1 MFVHKESLQILQYA
15 SPEIPI
21 QRDLHAPPNYQ
32 GLPARVLY
40 FGAFTM
46 CVTKRRKN
54 MAKVWIANASR
65 LAHILE
71 ATVENTKG

>member
-1 MFVHKESLQILQYA
+1 MFVHKKSLQILQYA

-21 QRDLHAPPNYQ
+21 QRDLHAPPNYE

-46 CVTKRRKN
+46 CVTKQRKIT
-54 MAKVWIANASR
+54 AKLWIADAST
-65 LAHILE
+65 LAQILE
-71 ATVENTKG
+71 AAVENTKR

>member
-1 MFVHKESLQILQYA
+1 MFVHKKSLQILQYA

-46 CVTKRRKN
+46 CVTKRRKL
-54 MAKVWIANASR
+54 MAKLWIADAST
-65 LAHILE
+65 LARILE
-71 ATVENTKG
+71 AAVENTKR

>member
-1 MFVHKESLQILQYA
+1 MFVHKKSLQILQYA
-15 SPEIPI
+15 SPEILI

-46 CVTKRRKN
+46 CVTKRRKLT
-54 MAKVWIANASR
+54 AKLGIADAST
-65 LAHILE
+65 LARILE
-71 ATVENTKG
+71 AAVENTKR